1 MIKAYEYRIYP
12 TPQQEELFNQ
22 TLGLCRLYWN
32 IVVFNKNQN
41 HDMMIEGY
49 KPTFQKYKPEA
60 LEWVKESACSIPL
73 SQMWSDVRASYTNF
87 FKSLKGERKGKFSRP
102 PRFKSKKNPK
112 DSFRYSCSNCNPR
125 IDKNGLWITNKIGYL
140 DIRASCRF
148 CEGKWKN
155 VTFKRTATG
164 KWFVK
169 ICVEKKDEPKI
180 HNGKAIGID
189 WNCNDNDFISMS
201 DGTKIK
207 CPRFLR
213 KKEKQLAH
221 YQREL
226 ARKFVKGKKIQ
237 SNNYYKTKM
246 KVVKLHEKVSWQR
259 KDWLHKVSRDL
270 ANKYEYVI
278 VENINLQNMAENLNH
293 GKVVGDQGFG
303 MLREMLSYKT
313 TLIKVSA
320 KNTSKTCF
328 DCGYINPK
336 VVLGVKK
343 WMCPVCGVFHDRDI
357 NSAKN
362 ILHKGVTSLGI
373 VGRELSEITNASEE
387 PRSSMKEES
396 SESSESIA

>member
-1 MIKAYEYRIYP
+1 M
-12 TPQQEELFNQ
+12 Q
-22 TLGLCRLYWN
+22 
-32 IVVFNKNQN
+32 
-41 HDMMIEGY
+41 IEGY

-60 LEWVKESACSIPL
+60 LGWVKESACSIPL
-73 SQMWSDVRASYTNF
+73 AQMWSDVRAAYTNF
-87 FKSLKGERKGKFSRP
+87 FKSCKGERKGKFSNP
-102 PRFKSKKNPK
+102 PRFKSKKNLK

-125 IDKNGLWITNKIGYL
+125 IDKNGLWVTNKIGYL

-155 VTFKRTATG
+155 ITFRRTVTG

-169 ICVEKKDEPKI
+169 ICVEKKDEFKI

-189 WNCNDNDFISMS
+189 WNCDDNDFISMS

-221 YQREL
+221 YQKEL
-226 ARKFVKGKKIQ
+226 SRRFVKGKEIQ

-246 KVVKLHEKVSWQR
+246 KVAKLHEKVSWQR

-270 ANKYEYVI
+270 ANRYEYVI

-293 GKVVGDQGFG
+293 GKAVGDGGFG
-303 MLREMLSYKT
+303 MLRNMLAYKT

-328 DCGYINPK
+328 DCGYVNPK
-336 VVLGVKK
+336 IVLGVKK
-343 WMCPVCGVFHDRDI
+343 WICPVCGVNHDRDI
-357 NSAKN
+357 NAAKN
-362 ILHKGVTSLGI
+362 ILYKGVTSLGI
-373 VGRELSEITNASEE
+373 VGRELSEIKNASGE

-396 SESSESIA
+396 SESSSLFIYFSKFRIYSVFSRAVVQKEKRKCPKNAF